1 MMNNSEA
8 KEYGAVDLAQVV
20 QLLAKSNRAMQDI
33 ADAFDLDMKDARI
46 QVLAGG
52 GSSPLD
58 PDTVHDFFLDQIA
71 DESKIVWNGLI
82 PRGHDDYGVWV
93 QEYEGVFVV
102 KAVDYWDAGYFLER
116 EDALSYIY
124 ITWDDVDEVS
134 E

>member
-1 MMNNSEA
+1 MVNVRDAE
-8 KEYGAVDLAQVV
+8 EFGAVELARAIQV
-20 QLLAKSNRAMQDI
+20 LARSDRAMQDI
-33 ADAFDLDMKDARI
+33 GDAFDLDAKDARI

-71 DESKIVWNGLI
+71 NESKIVWNGLI
-82 PRGHDDYGVWV
+82 HREHDDYGVWV